1 MMSTELL
8 RIWNKSGIVNLNQAK
23 QIVTLLVNKIIWK
36 NAFFRLKYRMRMK
49 DIGMR
54 YENIERGQKGLK
66 QKLVVFNN
74 FIKEKRDK
82 TKAGRVEM
90 KSEKKSQGE
99 KQVELDYSVTR
110 TELLSESLTLLT
122 STTRK
127 RRNYSQFL
135 TEVVKQSSA
144 KFENIDNLIENFTAL
159 FDLKSSLDKTLDDLN
174 KAEVGAEIS
183 LEKFKEDKM
192 RETLILNIKLV
203 NLQRQASSLQAK
215 TSERKTFLGGQSQ
228 NKCGD

>member
-1 MMSTELL
+1 
-8 RIWNKSGIVNLNQAK
+8 
-23 QIVTLLVNKIIWK
+23 
-36 NAFFRLKYRMRMK
+36 MK
-49 DIGMR
+49 DIGIR
-54 YENIERGQKGLK
+54 YEIIERGQNGLK

-74 FIKEKRDK
+74 FIKEKKDK

-122 STTRK
+122 STIRK
-127 RRNYSQFL
+127 RRNYSEFL
-135 TEVVKQSSA
+135 SEVVKQNSA
-144 KFENIDNLIENFTAL
+144 KFENVENLMDNFTAL
-159 FDLKSSLDKTLDDLN
+159 LDLKISLQQTLDDLN
-174 KAEVGAEIS
+174 QATLDPENS

-203 NLQRQASSLQAK
+203 NLQRQASSLRAK
-215 TSERKTFLGGQSQ
+215 TSERKTFLGGQNKWWINYSISQ
-228 NKCGD
+228 VDEKTKLSLIFWHGTR